1 MTSPI
6 VYRKG
11 NLEDLSNLQISEGL
25 SATAESIEFNI
36 LGIGHEFWIAVEG
49 DSIVGLTV
57 LGRAGSNEFKVMYLQ
72 VSALH
77 KGRGVGTGLIQ
88 AILEHYPESAFSV
101 IPFDGTEEFYRRLG
115 FEKVDRWEMRVQ
127 ASSNRK
133 GSKTASVKRTRAR
146 RITAYEPRPS

>member
-25 SATAESIEFNI
+25 SATAGSIEFNV

-57 LGRAGSNEFKVMYLQ
+57 LGRAGPKEFKVMYLQ
-72 VSALH
+72 VPALH
-77 KGRGVGTGLIQ
+77 KSRGVGTGLIQ

-101 IPFDGTEEFYRRLG
+101 IPFDGTEEFYKRLG
-115 FEKVDRWEMRVQ
+115 FESAAKWEMR
-127 ASSNRK
+127 R
-133 GSKTASVKRTRAR
+133 RA
-146 RITAYEPRPS
+146 THSPAG

>member
-25 SATAESIEFNI
+25 SATAESIEFNV

-57 LGRAGSNEFKVMYLQ
+57 LGRAGPNVFKVMYLQ

-77 KGRGVGTGLIQ
+77 KGRGLGTGLIQ
-88 AILEHYPESAFSV
+88 AALEHYPESEFSV
-101 IPFDGTEEFYRRLG
+101 IPFDGTEEFYKRLG
-115 FEKVDRWEMRVQ
+115 FESATKWEMRRR
-127 ASSNRK
+127 ATDSS
-133 GSKTASVKRTRAR
+133 A
-146 RITAYEPRPS
+146 E